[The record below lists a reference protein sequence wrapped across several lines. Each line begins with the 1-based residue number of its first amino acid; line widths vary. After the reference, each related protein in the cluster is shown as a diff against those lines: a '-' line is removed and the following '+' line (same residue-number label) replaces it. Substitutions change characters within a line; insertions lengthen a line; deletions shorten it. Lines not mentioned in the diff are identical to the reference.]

1 MTQPSQSLLDQ
12 LEEIEKSLSTLVTQD
27 DIFAMEKAQAVIP
40 KLQEQIKRAQRA
52 GLNSERLSSL
62 QDRLQATNV
71 AINNWL
77 REYRT

>member
-1 MTQPSQSLLDQ
+1 MTQPTVSLLEQ
-12 LEEIEKSLSTLVTQD
+12 LEEIERNLANIVTQED
-27 DIFAMEKAQAVIP
+27 VFAMEKAKDVIP